1 MKKLTIIT
9 FLFFSFIIYGQN
21 LVINPSFE
29 NRKDKRC
36 IVFLSG
42 FDKLI
47 LDWSTPSF
55 GTPDFFNSC
64 SSDFGIKNYNGYQKP
79 KTGTTFAGIYTYSDK
94 NYREYIQGELSK
106 TLVKG
111 ENYILTLYLSL
122 ADGSSF
128 VLKDIQVLMTEEKL
142 KPCYN
147 SNACDKAI
155 KPSKATKKQFKLY
168 SNSEEV
174 YFSNKKTWTK
184 FSFEF
189 TAEGY
194 ENYFSIGNFYRNSK
208 TKKQQTLSR
217 SPFFFSY
224 YYIDDVSVIAL
235 EDQKPEIV
243 AEPLKEEVLNTEPE
257 TSIKTNE
264 IYTLKNVLFEFNKAQ
279 LLDVS
284 LNELDK
290 LHKHLKENL
299 NLNIEI
305 YGHTDNIGLDKRNK
319 ALSEQRAK
327 AVADYLIS
335 EGLNLSRIE
344 SFGFGSSKPIS
355 GNETEE
361 GRQLNRR
368 VEFKVI
374 KN

>member
-1 MKKLTIIT
+1 MRKLTITT
-9 FLFFSFIIYGQN
+9 FLLLNCLIYGQN

-29 NRKDKRC
+29 NRKDERC

-42 FDKLI
+42 FDEFI
-47 LDWSTPSF
+47 LDWSTPNF

-64 SSDFGIKNYNGYQKP
+64 SNDFGIKNYNGYQKP
-79 KTGTTFAGIYTYSDK
+79 KTGSTYAGIYTYSDK

-111 ENYILTLYLSL
+111 ENYILTFYLSL
-122 ADGSSF
+122 ADESSF
-128 VLKDIQVLMTEEKL
+128 VLKDIQVLITEEKL

-147 SNACDKAI
+147 SNACDKLL

-174 YFSNKKTWTK
+174 YFSNKEVWKK

-194 ENYFSIGNFYRNSK
+194 ENYFSIGNFHKNSK
-208 TKKQQTLSR
+208 TKKQQVLST

-224 YYIDDVSVIAL
+224 YYIDDVSLIS
-235 EDQKPEIV
+235 
-243 AEPLKEEVLNTEPE
+243 LKEEKSEIEAEPINEEVLKIEPE
-257 TSIKTNE
+257 VIIKTNE
-264 IYTLKNVLFEFNKAQ
+264 IYTLKNVLFEFNKTK

-284 LNELDK
+284 VKELNELYK
-290 LHKHLKENL
+290 YLEENSS
-299 NLNIEI
+299 LNIEI
-305 YGHTDNIGLDKRNK
+305 YGHTDNIGLKKRNRE
-319 ALSEQRAK
+319 LSEQRAR
-327 AVADYLIS
+327 AVVDYLIS
-335 EGLNLSRIE
+335 KGLDLSRIK

-355 GNETEE
+355 SNKTEQ

-368 VEFKVI
+368 VEFKI
-374 KN
+374 IED